1 MKLSYISDKIG
12 TFVNG
17 EILDA
22 SHINTII
29 EYTDNVISNINNN
42 KNIGGSI
49 ERSEIYDLI
58 NNIEFKIADAE
69 FKIYDAIDYEIADTE
84 FKIYN
89 KIYNLKVPAIL
100 NNIKSTLYYNSNE
113 YMKVDYRG
121 TIKYDTS
128 ENKYVY
134 SSDWIT
140 QHMYYDDDLST
151 FIPNLPYQDPFKAII
166 TLKMPLAF
174 DNYGWAKQQL
184 IMCQDFVLGDGQDD
198 HSAMC
203 PKWYNFNGMEWGG
216 SMLNGSVVRYIA
228 NKSNL
233 AIYTNTDIDI
243 TFGTNSVTPYK
254 YLTVFI
260 YPLIKIT
267 DPNGHIYS
275 PLLISYLDSDK
286 TKMNER
292 FGWILNT
299 ADISTLDRNITN
311 TNYKQNISLFLQDH
325 IKQIN
330 MTFFG
335 NDGINLP
342 SSESMLKSN
351 RLQSWNN
358 NGKEGVVTSL
368 PAVIKN
374 IFDGNC
380 KIELSTIDADGY
392 LVSCGTASNYSE
404 LQNNYNK
411 YKTYRDQNTVDEYS
425 AEYPWLY

>member
-22 SHINTII
+22 SDINTII
-29 EYTDNVISNINNN
+29 EYTDNVISNINNISE
-42 KNIGGSI
+42 NIESEGGSESSESI
-49 ERSEIYDLI
+49 EIADLI
-58 NNIEFKIADAE
+58 DDFNYKIADVEFKIG
-69 FKIYDAIDYEIADTE
+69 DTE
-84 FKIYN
+84 DKLYDKIN
-89 KIYNLKVPAIL
+89 NLKVPAIL

-121 TIKYDTS
+121 NIKYDTS

-134 SSDWIT
+134 SSDWVT

-216 SMLNGSVVRYIA
+216 SMLNGSVVRYVA
-228 NKSNL
+228 NNSNL

-267 DPNGHIYS
+267 DTNGHIYS

-358 NGKEGVVTSL
+358 NGQEGVVTSL

-374 IFDGNC
+374 VFDGNC

-404 LQNNYNK
+404 LQTNYNK